1 MQNLNK
7 NYYTMKRLFFLS
19 CLLVC
24 SLACWAQKQYVNII
38 ATGKQAREGISL
50 SGAIPAGMQDFYT
63 SYYGNIVTLG
73 DVINQLA
80 EHGFVVEHMSS
91 DCYAPSGGEASF
103 REIVIMSKD
112 ASPEQGAIETVTAD
126 TDPTAT
132 EVARYN
138 LQGQPVGKDERGVQ
152 IVVYSDFTA
161 RTVVVQ

>member
-1 MQNLNK
+1 
-7 NYYTMKRLFFLS
+7 MKRLFFLS

-24 SLACWAQKQYVNII
+24 SLAGLAQKQYVNII

-63 SYYGNIVTLG
+63 SYYGNIVTVG
-73 DVINQLA
+73 DIINQLA

-103 REIVIMSKD
+103 REIVIMSR
-112 ASPEQGAIETVTAD
+112 AAALEQGAIEVVSGD
-126 TDPTAT
+126 NDPTAT

-138 LQGQPVGKDERGVQ
+138 LQGQPVDKRERGVQ

>member
-1 MQNLNK
+1 
-7 NYYTMKRLFFLS
+7 MKRLFFLS

-24 SLACWAQKQYVNII
+24 SLTGLTQKQYINII

-63 SYYGNIVTLG
+63 SYYGNIVTVG
-73 DVINQLA
+73 DIINQLA

-103 REIVIMSKD
+103 REIVIMSR
-112 ASPEQGAIETVTAD
+112 AAAPEQGAIEVVSGD
-126 TDPTAT
+126 NDPTAT

-138 LQGQPVGKDERGVQ
+138 LQGQPVDKRERGVQ

>member
-1 MQNLNK
+1 
-7 NYYTMKRLFFLS
+7 MKRLFFLS

-24 SLACWAQKQYVNII
+24 SLAGLTQKQYVNII

-63 SYYGNIVTLG
+63 SYYGNIVTVG
-73 DVINQLA
+73 DIINQLA

-103 REIVIMSKD
+103 REIVIMSRA
-112 ASPEQGAIETVTAD
+112 ASPEQGAIEVVSGD
-126 TDPTAT
+126 NDPTAT

-138 LQGQPVGKDERGVQ
+138 LQGQPVDKRERGVQ

>member
-1 MQNLNK
+1 
-7 NYYTMKRLFFLS
+7 MKRLFFLS

-24 SLACWAQKQYVNII
+24 SLTGLAEKQYVNII

-63 SYYGNIVTLG
+63 SYYGNIVTVG
-73 DVINQLA
+73 DIINQLA

-91 DCYAPSGGEASF
+91 DCYAPSGGEPMF
-103 REIVIMSKD
+103 REIVIMSRA
-112 ASPEQGAIETVTAD
+112 ASPEQGAIEMVTAD
-126 TDPTAT
+126 NDPTAT

-138 LQGQPVGKDERGVQ
+138 LQGQPVDKRERGVQ

>member
-7 NYYTMKRLFFLS
+7 NYTMKRLFFLS

-24 SLACWAQKQYVNII
+24 GLASVAQRQYVNII

-80 EHGFVVEHMSS
+80 EHGFVVDQMTS

-103 REIVIMSKD
+103 REIVIMSRL
-112 ASPEQGAIETVTAD
+112 AVTPEDGSIEATIAH
-126 TDPTAT
+126 DPNAT

-138 LQGQPVGKDERGVQ
+138 LQGQPVDKDEKGVQ
-152 IVVYSDFTA
+152 IVVYSDLSA
-161 RTVVVQ
+161 RTVVVP

>member
-1 MQNLNK
+1 
-7 NYYTMKRLFFLS
+7 MKRLFFLS

-24 SLACWAQKQYVNII
+24 SVACWAQKQYVNII

-73 DVINQLA
+73 DIINQLA
-80 EHGFVVEHMSS
+80 DRGFVVEHMSS
-91 DCYAPSGGEASF
+91 DCYAPSGGEPMF
-103 REIVIMSKD
+103 REIVIMSRA
-112 ASPEQGAIETVTAD
+112 ASPEQGAIEVVSGD
-126 TDPTAT
+126 NDPTAT

-138 LQGQPVGKDERGVQ
+138 LQGQPVDKHERGVQ